1 MRAAGQR
8 KKQDVDVSRILHV
21 DVHWLLC
28 SAAKVTEYVTGLKRC
43 AHDLQLQL
51 VQVCAQT
58 ESYKESETGRV
69 RNTSSPCSSKCYFSR
84 RFYAKHG
91 DPPAES
97 QPSPPGLLVFQ

>member
-1 MRAAGQR
+1 MCARAAGQR

-43 AHDLQLQL
+43 AHDLQLKL

-58 ESYKESETGRV
+58 ESYKKSETGRV
-69 RNTSSPCSSKCYFSR
+69 RNTSSPCS
-84 RFYAKHG
+84 
-91 DPPAES
+91 
-97 QPSPPGLLVFQ
+97 FQVLFLATFLRQTWRSAR